1 MVGVWG
7 GVDLRETRAEIIKR
21 MLENIRLAQVSIS
34 PEVRTDQEGAEKQ
47 DE

>member
-7 GVDLRETRAEIIKR
+7 GVGLREVRAAIIKR
-21 MLENIRLAQVSIS
+21 ILENTCLAQVSIS
-34 PEVRTDQEGAEKQ
+34 PEIRTDQEGAEKQ

>member
-7 GVDLRETRAEIIKR
+7 GVGLRGIRVAIIKR
-21 MLENIRLAQVSIS
+21 MLENTCLAQLRITAKN
-34 PEVRTDQEGAEKQ
+34 RTDQEGGGKQ

>member
-7 GVDLRETRAEIIKR
+7 GVGLRGIRVAIIKR
-21 MLENIRLAQVSIS
+21 MLENTCLAQLRITT
-34 PEVRTDQEGAEKQ
+34 ENRTDQEGGGKQ